1 MRTFGC
7 ACASGVIVLACAAAV
22 FAQPPQTPP
31 GQAKKRVPHQTVD
44 RGDNDAARDL
54 TPEEDADVQ
63 RQFGKNES
71 GVVLTALADGTVAAK
86 LDESYME
93 ALTITRADDGSLQ
106 FGHTT
111 GPENAARAVKS
122 AGGTA
127 AAKKTD
133 VTRRG
138 APKLE
143 EKE

>member
-1 MRTFGC
+1 M
-7 ACASGVIVLACAAAV
+7 
-22 FAQPPQTPP
+22 
-31 GQAKKRVPHQTVD
+31 D

-111 GPENAARAVKS
+111 GLENAARVVKS
-122 AGGTA
+122 AGNTA
-127 AAKKTD
+127 AAKKAD
-133 VTRRG
+133 LTRRD